1 MDHKYVTLM
10 EETDARW
17 IIRPMPTDDADLS
30 KMLDDLK
37 APQMIHYFMLG
48 SMTNI
53 NKVMELVSN

>member
-1 MDHKYVTLM
+1 M

-17 IIRPMPTDDADLS
+17 IIKPMPTDDADLS